1 MERMGISA
9 WSTGPRQEAEP
20 SVSIKRRTLSFS
32 ISMYLEM
39 TRIMSFFDQP
49 YEFRRTA
56 CLICH
61 RRSFSRNLAV
71 SLERL
76 VFRCFRPP
84 SPAFQHPGQ
93 PYKESLWP
101 RRRIRWG
108 YSALRA
114 CGIRSG
120 KPVRRRT
127 LFLPRVLPDWWNY
140 DVFIIRNSAKDIHG

>member
-9 WSTGPRQEAEP
+9 WSTGRPRQEAEP

-39 TRIMSFFDQP
+39 TRIMSFLISLMSSGEQP
-49 YEFRRTA
+49 ALSAT
-56 CLICH
+56 

-76 VFRCFRPP
+76 VFTLFHP
-84 SPAFQHPGQ
+84 SYARFSTRASLTRKPLASPGD
-93 PYKESLWP
+93 SMG
-101 RRRIRWG
+101 IFC
-108 YSALRA
+108 LRA
-114 CGIRSG
+114 CGIHSG

-127 LFLPRVLPDWWNY
+127 LFLPRFSLIGGDY

>member
-9 WSTGPRQEAEP
+9 WSTGSPRQEAEP

-39 TRIMSFFDQP
+39 TRIMSFLISLMSSGEQP
-49 YEFRRTA
+49 ALSAT
-56 CLICH
+56 

-76 VFRCFRPP
+76 SSRCFTPP
-84 SPAFQHPGQ
+84 MPASAPGPALQ
-93 PYKESLWP
+93 ESLWP
-101 RRRIRWG
+101 RRGIRWG

-114 CGIRSG
+114 CGIHSG

-127 LFLPRVLPDWWNY
+127 LFLPRVLPDWWRLRC
-140 DVFIIRNSAKDIHG
+140 FHHPE